1 MTQRF
6 LAAHPR
12 CPLRGHRVYEA
23 KHRCDT
29 PLFSGPPIGGLLHFS
44 VSFRFL
50 PSSTPSPLRGPLP
63 PRESVSRDFQVA
75 VAPLQITFACHLK
88 GTQEFVPMKRSYH
101 FYSYHS
107 ADLAAYHGQ
116 PTKRKAL
123 LNFSFPLE
131 GKCHEVAKGC
141 TRARMIMLLP
151 LLPYA
156 GPISADL
163 RILCRMRAVHAAFE
177 TNGNKYQSGKEP
189 SPVAS
194 PPFCAAGTKGG
205 HFPRVKPGCM
215 VFPSL
220 LLNAQIDRNV
230 QRP

>member
-1 MTQRF
+1 
-6 LAAHPR
+6 
-12 CPLRGHRVYEA
+12 
-23 KHRCDT
+23 
-29 PLFSGPPIGGLLHFS
+29 
-44 VSFRFL
+44 
-50 PSSTPSPLRGPLP
+50 
-63 PRESVSRDFQVA
+63 
-75 VAPLQITFACHLK
+75 
-88 GTQEFVPMKRSYH
+88 MKRSYH

-156 GPISADL
+156 GPTSADL
-163 RILCRMRAVHAAFE
+163 EVLCRTSTATLIRLRWTFPYAGDRIKPQKNNHPISITRHSAA
-177 TNGNKYQSGKEP
+177 KISP
-189 SPVAS
+189 SV
-194 PPFCAAGTKGG
+194 GRRRRRRQKGCISTG
-205 HFPRVKPGCM
+205 RRPGCM

-220 LLNAQIDRNV
+220 LLHAQIDRNV

>member
-1 MTQRF
+1 MSFFPILTLQ
-6 LAAHPR
+6 HPF
-12 CPLRGHRVYEA
+12 A
-23 KHRCDT
+23 T
-29 PLFSGPPIGGLLHFS
+29 SW
-44 VSFRFL
+44 
-50 PSSTPSPLRGPLP
+50 PSSSTGKG
-63 PRESVSRDFQVA
+63 SRDFQVA

-107 ADLAAYHGQ
+107 GDLAAYHGQ

-156 GPISADL
+156 GPTSADL
-163 RILCRMRAVHAAFE
+163 EVLCRTSTATLIRLRRTFP
-177 TNGNKYQSGKEP
+177 Y
-189 SPVAS
+189 
-194 PPFCAAGTKGG
+194 AGD
-205 HFPRVKPGCM
+205 RI
-215 VFPSL
+215 SL
-220 LLNAQIDRNV
+220 SMLTFKIIWHTAQH
-230 QRP
+230 P